1 MNGRWKARWKERLC
15 MSGVELVDEILELLG
30 LEADDAT
37 REELEC
43 LCERAFRDARL
54 EGSDYDPET
63 WTS

>member
-1 MNGRWKARWKERLC
+1 

-30 LEADDAT
+30 LEVDDAT